1 MASVVRKKCLR
12 TYCVVG
18 CRCQRRFIQS
28 NSTQSICSVS
38 LQTALCVLVEAR
50 VCSDHGLKAMLMFW
64 LVEQVFACLLFA
76 EQDMCLLAQRMG
88 QHVSCALLVAAS
100 HSHTGVSVLA
110 VPFGG

>member
-1 MASVVRKKCLR
+1 
-12 TYCVVG
+12 
-18 CRCQRRFIQS
+18 
-28 NSTQSICSVS
+28 
-38 LQTALCVLVEAR
+38 
-50 VCSDHGLKAMLMFW
+50 MFW